1 MTQEEL
7 QDEMNELEKHG
18 GTKLKEVSVTVHFS
32 GSVTYTFSNMT
43 LEEARQNAELAW
55 SEDDLQD
62 ANFTIDEID

>member
-7 QDEMNELEKHG
+7 QDEMYELEKCNN
-18 GTKLKEVSVTVHFS
+18 TKLGEVSVTVHFS

-55 SEDDLQD
+55 SEGDLQD
-62 ANFTIDEID
+62 ANFKIEEID